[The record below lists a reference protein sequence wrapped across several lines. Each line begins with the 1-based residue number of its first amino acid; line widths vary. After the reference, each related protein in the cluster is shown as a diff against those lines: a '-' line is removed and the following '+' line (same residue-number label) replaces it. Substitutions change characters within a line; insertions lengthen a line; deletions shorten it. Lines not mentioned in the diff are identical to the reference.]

1 MARPKSNPKLGK
13 SKTDHGESL
22 ATAIEDA
29 KIRAQALSLQRQISL
44 RRVNAENPPA
54 PLGPILQDWFKQ
66 HIAKPGKLL
75 GDITEN
81 WIALV
86 PPQLCQH
93 TRLVSLTRGVLH
105 VIASNAVVAAELNIH
120 LRQGLL
126 AKLQN
131 ASKGAVY
138 RVKITI
144 SSQL

>member
-1 MARPKSNPKLGK
+1 MARPKSNPKPGK
-13 SKTDHGESL
+13 GKTGQDESL

-29 KIRAQALSLQRQISL
+29 KVRAQALSLQRQISL

-66 HIAKPGKLL
+66 HIEKPGKLL
-75 GDITEN
+75 GSITED
-81 WIALV
+81 WIALM
-86 PPQLCQH
+86 PPQLCRY
-93 TRLVSLTRGVLH
+93 TRLASLARGVLH

-126 AKLQN
+126 NKLQN